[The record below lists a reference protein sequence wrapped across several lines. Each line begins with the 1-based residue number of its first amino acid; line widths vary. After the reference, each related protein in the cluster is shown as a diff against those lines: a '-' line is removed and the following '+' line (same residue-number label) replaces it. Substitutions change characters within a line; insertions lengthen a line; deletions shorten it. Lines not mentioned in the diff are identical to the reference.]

1 MCMIPLSQLCLV
13 LTINFSVADFS
24 DFADFD
30 NTTLTVTFQSDE
42 DAPVNE
48 HSVPVAI
55 VDDDVNEAMEQDFV
69 VVLRLSES
77 INQESISLET
87 RNVSLCRI
95 IDDDCKLYNIA
106 ALKLHYSLLLVGPF
120 SNKYRIRATI
130 LYIHRTRHS
139 Y

>member
-1 MCMIPLSQLCLV
+1 MALICFDCW
-13 LTINFSVADFS
+13 FA

-30 NTTLTVTFQSDE
+30 NTTLTVTFQADE
-42 DAPVNE
+42 DDPINE

-77 INQESISLET
+77 VNQESVSLDT

-95 IDDDCKLYNIA
+95 IDNDRKL
-106 ALKLHYSLLLVGPF
+106 
-120 SNKYRIRATI
+120 
-130 LYIHRTRHS
+130 
-139 Y
+139 